1 MQTGFSDLW
10 PILLAVIQFGG
21 AIGAAIHAMLNK
33 SDERAAAG
41 WVGFIVLVPFVG
53 WIVYLLFGINRIQ
66 RRARELRGQKNET
79 LLLSPLPPSHGGTS
93 LVEQTNDDPKL
104 KEMESF
110 ARFGQKVLAEGF
122 EPGNAISVLENGDE
136 AYPAMIAAIERADRS
151 IALSTYIFNNDPA
164 GRRFVDALAD
174 ACKRGVRV
182 RVLIDGV
189 GSWYSRPSLIPLL
202 EERGIDYAR
211 FLHSFMPWQMP
222 YLNMR
227 NHQKIMVVDGRH
239 GFTGGMNIAEG
250 NIVAKEPA
258 KPILDYHFRVEGPVV
273 AHLMHTFA
281 YEWNFTTGELLDGA
295 DWFPDIAEAGE
306 LIARGLPAGPDM
318 GLNPIRWTLLGALA
332 EARRNIRIVTPYF
345 LPDATLRTAISVAAM
360 RGVIVDIV
368 LPRTSNLPFV
378 DWAATPQLEWLARA
392 GCRIWKS
399 AGPFDHTKIMTVDGM
414 WAMIGSANWDDRSLR
429 LNFEFNLECYGASFA
444 RTLDAS
450 VERKIA
456 TSHPVAL
463 QDLVT
468 RPLPLRIR
476 DAFFRLAS
484 PYL

>member
-1 MQTGFSDLW
+1 MQTGISDLW

-21 AIGAAIHAMLNK
+21 AIGAAIHVMLSK

-53 WIVYLLFGINRIQ
+53 WVVYLLFGINRIQ
-66 RRARELRGQKNET
+66 RRARELRGAKNET
-79 LLLSPLPPSHGGTS
+79 LLLAPLPPRHGGTALS
-93 LVEQTNDDPKL
+93 ERESGDPKL
-104 KEMESF
+104 KVLESL
-110 ARFGQKVLAEGF
+110 ARFGQKVLPESF
-122 EPGNAISVLENGDE
+122 EPGNSVGVLQNGDE
-136 AYPAMIAAIERADRS
+136 AYPSMIAAIGSAERS

-164 GRRFVDALAD
+164 GRRFVDALA
-174 ACKRGVRV
+174 AARERGVRV
-182 RVLIDGV
+182 RLLIDGV

-250 NIVAKEPA
+250 NVVAAAPS

-281 YEWNFTTGELLDGA
+281 YEWNFTTGELLDGP
-295 DWFPDIAEAGE
+295 DWFPEIGE
-306 LIARGLPAGPDM
+306 TGDVVARGLPAGPDM

-360 RGVIVDIV
+360 RGVVVDIV
-368 LPRTSNLPFV
+368 LPRTSNLPFI
-378 DWAATPQLEWLARA
+378 DWASTPQLEWLARA

-399 AGPFDHTKIMTVDGM
+399 AGAFDHTKIMTVDGM
-414 WAMIGSANWDDRSLR
+414 WSMVGSANWDDRSLR
-429 LNFEFNLECYGASFA
+429 LNFEFNLECYGTSFA
-444 RTLDAS
+444 RTLDDI

-456 TSHPVAL
+456 DSHPVSLEELA
-463 QDLVT
+463 T
-468 RPLPLRIR
+468 RSLPGRIR